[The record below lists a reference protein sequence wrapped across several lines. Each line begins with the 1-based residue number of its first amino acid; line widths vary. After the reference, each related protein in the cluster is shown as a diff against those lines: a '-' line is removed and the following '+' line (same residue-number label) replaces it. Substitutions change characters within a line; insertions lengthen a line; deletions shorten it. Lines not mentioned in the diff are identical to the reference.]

1 MRWFWI
7 DRFVEFQSGVRAT
20 AIKNVTLAEEHLH
33 DHFPGFPIM
42 PGSLVIE
49 GMAQTGGILLAEMLH
64 FENLV
69 VMAKIPKAVFH
80 SWAYPGDTLFYD
92 AKIVD
97 ARQDGGLVE
106 CSARVGERPVAD
118 AEFVFACLPA
128 SDSKTVC
135 QENFMKTMQ
144 LLGGWEA
151 RGEQGAGQG
160 AGHDVGH
167 GQPN

>member
-33 DHFPGFPIM
+33 DHFPGFPVM
-42 PGSLVIE
+42 PGSLIIE

-69 VMAKIPKAVFH
+69 VMAKIPKVVFH
-80 SWAYPGDTLFYD
+80 SWAYPGDTLIYD
-92 AKIVD
+92 ARILD
-97 ARQDGGLVE
+97 GRPDGGIVE
-106 CSARVGERPVAD
+106 CSARVGDRPLAD
-118 AEFVFACLPA
+118 AEYVFACLPG

-144 LLGGWEA
+144 LLGGSEA
-151 RGEQGAGQG
+151 GYGRAGDG
-160 AGHDVGH
+160 GSKID
-167 GQPN
+167 